1 MHRAAVAEE
10 AFVGISVDT
19 DAVDHRWPVFANRT
33 ASNRTRLKRF
43 HHDYVRLKPASL
55 TRIRTVAQI
64 NKPEA
69 TAILASK
76 EEASSSNKNRLSNMK
91 SRHGL
96 PALFRELI
104 RFRRDQS
111 GNIAMIF
118 TLALLPILSA
128 IGCSIDY
135 TIAVQIRSK
144 LQAAADAASVGSVT
158 KTSPA
163 FIAAGSMT
171 TDGPIAVG
179 VTDANNLFS
188 GNTDGAT
195 GYTLNSATA
204 TVTKTSGTITSEV
217 QFSANVPTT
226 FLGVM
231 GKSAITVSGTSTS
244 TASMPLYIDFY
255 LLLDNSPSMGV
266 GATPADV
273 ATMVNN
279 TPDKCAFACHDLN
292 NTNNYY
298 NLAKSLGVTTRIDVL
313 RSATQSLMDTAAVT
327 QTYSNQF
334 RMAIYD
340 FGGSAGSAGLRALF
354 SLSSSLSSAKTAA
367 GSIDLMTVN
376 GTNQNSDQDTGF
388 TNILPAINS
397 AISAPGSGV
406 SSAPQKYLF
415 FVSDGVA
422 DEYNTAC
429 LKPTTAGRCQSPINP
444 ALCTSI
450 KNRGVKIAVLYTTYL
465 ALPTNAW
472 YNTWIA
478 PFNPGPWGP
487 SPNSQ
492 IATNMASCASPGLFF
507 EVSPTQGISQAMNAL
522 FQKAVAD
529 AHVAS

>member
-1 MHRAAVAEE
+1 
-10 AFVGISVDT
+10 
-19 DAVDHRWPVFANRT
+19 
-33 ASNRTRLKRF
+33 
-43 HHDYVRLKPASL
+43 
-55 TRIRTVAQI
+55 
-64 NKPEA
+64 
-69 TAILASK
+69 
-76 EEASSSNKNRLSNMK
+76 MK
-91 SRHGL
+91 SRPGMR
-96 PALFRELI
+96 ALIGEI
-104 RFRRDQS
+104 TRFRRDRS
-111 GNIAMIF
+111 GNIAVIF
-118 TLALLPILSA
+118 TLTLLPILSA

-171 TDGPIAVG
+171 SDGPIAVG
-179 VTDANNLFS
+179 VTDATNLFS
-188 GNTDGAT
+188 GNMPGTSGF
-195 GYTLNSATA
+195 TLNSVTA
-204 TVTKTSGTITSEV
+204 VVTKTGAKVTSNV

-231 GKSAITVSGTSTS
+231 GKSAMTVTGTSIS

-292 NTNNYY
+292 DANNYY
-298 NLAKSLGVTTRIDVL
+298 KLAKTLGVTTRIDVL
-313 RSATQSLMDTAAVT
+313 RSATQSLMDTAAAT
-327 QTYSNQF
+327 ETYTNQF

-340 FGGSAGSAGLRALF
+340 FGGSAGTAGLRALF
-354 SLSSSLSSAKTAA
+354 SLSSSLSSARSAA
-367 GSIDLMTVN
+367 GNIDLMTVS
-376 GTNQNSDQDTGF
+376 GQGQNNDQDTGF
-388 TNILPAINS
+388 TNIFPAING
-397 AISAPGSGV
+397 AISAPGSGL

-429 LKPTTAGRCQSPINP
+429 LKPTTAGRCQSPINTT
-444 ALCTSI
+444 LCTTLKS
-450 KNRGVKIAVLYTTYL
+450 RGIKIAVLYTTYL
-465 ALPTNAW
+465 ALPTNSW
-472 YNTWIA
+472 YNSWIA

-492 IATNMASCASPGLFF
+492 IATNMATCASPGLYF

-529 AHVAS
+529 AHVSS